1 VTLNVRA
8 RGGLTFQ
15 GGTSTGQSVADNC
28 EVRANLPEL
37 NSGIGA
43 GLAGS
48 TVSPTSPYC
57 HVAYGVLTQFRGLAA
72 YTIPKIDVQISGVM
86 QSKPGP
92 LLAANYS
99 VLNAAVVPSLGRN
112 LSGNATQVTV
122 NLIEPGTLYGNRLN
136 QLDLKVAKRLWF
148 RSTRAMIGID
158 LFNALNS
165 GAILS
170 YNNTFNAIWLQPL
183 TILTARMAKITAE
196 FTF

>member
-1 VTLNVRA
+1 L
-8 RGGLTFQ
+8 G
-15 GGTSTGQSVADNC
+15 C
-28 EVRANLPEL
+28 
-37 NSGIGA
+37 
-43 GLAGS
+43 GS
-48 TVSPTSPYC
+48 TVGPTSPYC
-57 HVAYGVLTQFRGLAA
+57 HVGYGVLTQFRGLTA
-72 YTIPKIDVQISGVM
+72 YTIPKVDVQVSGVI

-99 VLNAAVVPSLGRN
+99 VLNADVVPSLKRN
-112 LSGNATQVTV
+112 LSGNATQVIV

-136 QLDLKVAKRLWF
+136 QLDLKVAQSLRF
-148 RSTRAMIGID
+148 GATRAMIGVD

-196 FTF
+196 LTF